1 LKSTTASKSSNM
13 VTSVT
18 SPATASRELKASP
31 LRRISEIVL
40 VVGTMAATA
49 AASSESVWIVRLGV
63 ATAITAALVAC
74 AFAWRELNTARS
86 THAQAM
92 LEATRK
98 HGAALTEERTRN
110 AAVVQTLR
118 LRISDAGKVIEKHRV
133 TIARQQ
139 QLISSLRDDRAYLRG
154 EVQHREKVISGLR
167 ETVREREA
175 ELIALGDEPNA
186 EVHHMPGQVL
196 AEHESVWRELDAADG
211 LRETL
216 EELTVIEMVMPNYEA
231 DRQYA

>member
-1 LKSTTASKSSNM
+1 

-18 SPATASRELKASP
+18 SPATASRGLKASP

-40 VVGTMAATA
+40 VVGTVAATV
-49 AASSESVWIVRLGV
+49 AASSESVWVVRMGV

-74 AFAWRELNTARS
+74 AFAWRELNTAR
-86 THAQAM
+86 HAHAEAV

-110 AAVVQTLR
+110 AGVVQTLR
-118 LRISDAGKVIEKHRV
+118 LRISDAGKMIEKQRV

-139 QLISSLRDDRAYLRG
+139 QQISSLKDDRAYLRG
-154 EVQHREKVISGLR
+154 EVQYREKVISGLR

-175 ELIALGDEPNA
+175 ELIALRDEPDA
-186 EVHHMPGQVL
+186 EVHHMPRRVL
-196 AEHESVWRELDAADG
+196 AEHESIWRELHATDG
-211 LRETL
+211 LPPTL
-216 EELTVIEMVMPNYEA
+216 EDVTVIELVTPNYEA
-231 DRQYA
+231 DRQFA

>member
-1 LKSTTASKSSNM
+1 M

-18 SPATASRELKASP
+18 SPATASRGLKASP

-40 VVGTMAATA
+40 VVGTVAATV
-49 AASSESVWIVRLGV
+49 AASSESVWVVRMGV

-74 AFAWRELNTARS
+74 AFAWRELNTAR
-86 THAQAM
+86 HAHAEAV

-110 AAVVQTLR
+110 AGVVQTLR
-118 LRISDAGKVIEKHRV
+118 LRISDAGKMIEKQRV

-139 QLISSLRDDRAYLRG
+139 QQISSLRDDRAYLRG
-154 EVQHREKVISGLR
+154 EVQYREKVISGLR

-175 ELIALGDEPNA
+175 ELIALRDEPDA
-186 EVHHMPGQVL
+186 EVHHMPRGVL
-196 AEHESVWRELDAADG
+196 AEHESIWRELHAADG
-211 LRETL
+211 PLPTREDV
-216 EELTVIEMVMPNYEA
+216 TVIELVMPNYEA
-231 DRQYA
+231 DRQFA

>member
-1 LKSTTASKSSNM
+1 

-18 SPATASRELKASP
+18 SPATASRGLKASP

-40 VVGTMAATA
+40 VVGTVAATV
-49 AASSESVWIVRLGV
+49 AASSESVWVVRMGV

-74 AFAWRELNTARS
+74 AFAWRELNTAR
-86 THAQAM
+86 HAHAEAV

-110 AAVVQTLR
+110 AGVVQTLR
-118 LRISDAGKVIEKHRV
+118 LRISDAGKMIEKQRV

-139 QLISSLRDDRAYLRG
+139 QQISSLKDDRAYLRG
-154 EVQHREKVISGLR
+154 EVQYREKVISGLR

-175 ELIALGDEPNA
+175 ELIALRDEPDA
-186 EVHHMPGQVL
+186 EVHHMPRRVL
-196 AEHESVWRELDAADG
+196 AEHESIWRELHATDG
-211 LRETL
+211 LPPTL
-216 EELTVIEMVMPNYEA
+216 EDVTVIELVMPNYEA
-231 DRQYA
+231 DRQFA

>member
-1 LKSTTASKSSNM
+1 M

-18 SPATASRELKASP
+18 SPATASRGLKASP

-40 VVGTMAATA
+40 VVGTVAATV
-49 AASSESVWIVRLGV
+49 AASSESVWVVRMGV

-74 AFAWRELNTARS
+74 AFAWRELNTAR
-86 THAQAM
+86 HAHAEAV

-110 AAVVQTLR
+110 AGVVQTLR
-118 LRISDAGKVIEKHRV
+118 LRISDAGRMIEKQRV

-139 QLISSLRDDRAYLRG
+139 QQISSLRDDRAYLRG
-154 EVQHREKVISGLR
+154 EVQYREKVISGLR

-175 ELIALGDEPNA
+175 ELIAQRDEPDA
-186 EVHHMPGQVL
+186 EVHHMPRRVPP
-196 AEHESVWRELDAADG
+196 EHESVWRELHATDG
-211 LRETL
+211 LGPTL
-216 EELTVIEMVMPNYEA
+216 EDVTVIELVTPNYEA
-231 DRQYA
+231 DRQFA